1 MRISDWSSDVC
12 SSDLPPLFDEGHIG
26 GDRRGGFGKVEA
38 EIGELGGNV
47 HDASSYQFGG
57 GGRDIVGKPGENPV
71 LGRGPIVDARMG
83 VARGGDLVRDRRLA
97 DQVQAPH
104 LGRLAGDRMM
114 MRSEETTS

>member
-1 MRISDWSSDVC
+1 MQRAAYVMRISGWSSDVC
-12 SSDLPPLFDEGHIG
+12 SSDL
-26 GDRRGGFGKVEA
+26 
-38 EIGELGGNV
+38 LGGNV
-47 HDASSYQFGG
+47 HDASLYRFGG

-104 LGRLAGDRMM
+104 QTGRPPCRDRVCK
-114 MRSEETTS
+114 